1 MSESPSWLNTAA
13 PTPSASA
20 TAPTIDPLSI
30 ESSTTENAA
39 AAGTSGTGAGDE
51 KDLPSIILMMRL
63 LNMGAAVALISL
75 SVINIITIPALSG
88 IVLSVY
94 AICGG
99 LLICCLETQLKFL
112 RVMIAVNFGFLFNSV
127 WRFLFYMILGSVCY
141 SFGNLAGFIMAC
153 VMAGTAFFNTFILCR
168 YPAYRKV
175 REQIAEKED
184 KRIEDRISKEVRT
197 QAIKQATKTVKK

>member
-1 MSESPSWLNTAA
+1 MSSPSWLSTPAPAPAAAA
-13 PTPSASA
+13 P
-20 TAPTIDPLSI
+20 APTVEPMNI
-30 ESSTTENAA
+30 ESSTENTAVA
-39 AAGTSGTGAGDE
+39 GTGATDE

-63 LNMGAAVALISL
+63 LNMGAATALIVV
-75 SVINIITIPALSG
+75 SVLKIMSALTTGLAST
-88 IVLSVY
+88 VLAVY

-112 RVMIAVNFGFLFNSV
+112 RVMIAVNFGFLFNSF
-127 WRFLFYMILGSVCY
+127 WRFLFYMILGSVCWA
-141 SFGNLAGFIMAC
+141 FGGLMGITMAG
-153 VMAGTAFFNTFILCR
+153 VMAGVAIFNTFILCR

-197 QAIKQATKTVKK
+197 QALKQAKNSVTGK